1 MSEREIKTSL
11 LSRDLFK
18 NQSST
23 EPALTLQFKIE
34 THYSLKQP
42 PQFFLWYLYW
52 GTLQV
57 WGAEFWIGGMPPGFL
72 PSLTRGSRPVI
83 TPLKTMTGIHN
94 NIYCCSLIFQS
105 WLLCPRD
112 FTISPRSPNP
122 LIVTVKGIKRRF
134 LLYLLTRQSC
144 HSEPY
149 YRCFTTVAGGVQVR
163 SSLTLDLEV
172 TSESGQQPRCQGL
185 SLDLGVSAD
194 AQPTQDVVED
204 LPLERQGLVLFMD

>member
-1 MSEREIKTSL
+1 MDRG
-11 LSRDLFK
+11 
-18 NQSST
+18 N
-23 EPALTLQFKIE
+23 A
-34 THYSLKQP
+34 
-42 PQFFLWYLYW
+42 
-52 GTLQV
+52 
-57 WGAEFWIGGMPPGFL
+57 AGFM

-83 TPLKTMTGIHN
+83 TPLKATTGIHN
-94 NIYCCSLIFQS
+94 NIVVPLFPNLDFCV
-105 WLLCPRD
+105 PGD

-122 LIVTVKGIKRRF
+122 LIVTVKGLKRRF
-134 LLYLLTRQSC
+134 LLYLLTTQSC

-185 SLDLGVSAD
+185 SLDLGASAD